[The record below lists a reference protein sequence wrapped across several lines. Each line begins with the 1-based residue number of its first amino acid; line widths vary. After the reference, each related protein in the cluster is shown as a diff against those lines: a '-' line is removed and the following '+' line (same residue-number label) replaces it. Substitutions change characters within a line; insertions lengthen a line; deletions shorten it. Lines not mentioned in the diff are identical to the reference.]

1 MFCEGKDRVK
11 PPPELSI
18 TLPKQKDIGKKLFD
32 WSSREIKSQ
41 LPTDI
46 LLITTNDH
54 EFYACYS
61 YMKQIRRSSNT
72 TLGSVDFGRFG
83 EDQSVR
89 VALVRCRQGP
99 SDTQTVATNG
109 AIILHPK
116 VVLFVGI
123 CATMKP
129 EKAKL
134 GDVVLS
140 HKLATYTHRKIRPD
154 GTVQYRGFKTNVSRN
169 MERLVLFPGAADGW
183 EPPLK
188 DPSSLK
194 IEIHRDAVMLSGSDL
209 VNCLERR
216 QELSDHFPEAL
227 GLEME
232 GAGRYKP
239 LRKT

>member
-1 MFCEGKDRVK
+1 MSCKGRDRAEL
-11 PPPELSI
+11 PPELSI
-18 TLPKQKDIGKKLFD
+18 AIPKPEDMKIEYFK

-54 EFYACYS
+54 EFIACYS

-72 TLGSVDFGRFG
+72 TLGLVDFGRFG
-83 EDQSVR
+83 DDQNVR
-89 VALVRCRQGP
+89 VTLVKCRQGS
-99 SDTQTVATNG
+99 SDTQTVATIG
-109 AIILHPK
+109 ARILNPK

-123 CATMKP
+123 CATMRP

-140 HKLATYTHRKIRPD
+140 GKLATYIHREIRPD
-154 GTVQYRGFKTNVSRN
+154 GTVEYHGVKTNVSRN
-169 MERLVLFPGAADGW
+169 MAKLFLHAADGW

-188 DPSSLK
+188 DPESLK
-194 IEIHRDAVMLSGSDL
+194 VEVHYDAVMLSGPDL
-209 VNCLERR
+209 VNCRKRR
-216 QELSDHFPEAL
+216 QELSDRFPEAL

-232 GAGRYKP
+232 GEGG
-239 LRKT
+239 